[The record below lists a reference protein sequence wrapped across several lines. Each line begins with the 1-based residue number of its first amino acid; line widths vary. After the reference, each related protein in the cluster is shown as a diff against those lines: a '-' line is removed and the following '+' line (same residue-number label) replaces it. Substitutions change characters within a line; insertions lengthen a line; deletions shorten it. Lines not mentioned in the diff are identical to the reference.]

1 MSCALLHR
9 GKKKNFS
16 LPCGTK
22 YNIILG
28 PSKLSLIYMNFH
40 SISTVLKYEFC
51 KSVGF
56 LTYCILRDYFNDI
69 NYRVARFKKK
79 KKKKKMVMMMRMMMM
94 NRTVLELSKLV
105 DAKAS
110 FAFLIQ
116 IFFTANNTII
126 LFIILSC

>member
-28 PSKLSLIYMNFH
+28 PSKLSLVYMNFH

-79 KKKKKMVMMMRMMMM
+79 KEEEEDGDDDEDDDDEQDC
-94 NRTVLELSKLV
+94 T
-105 DAKAS
+105 
-110 FAFLIQ
+110 
-116 IFFTANNTII
+116 
-126 LFIILSC
+126 